1 MELLKELWDNPWITP
16 LFLVAVGWV
25 RYSSGIKKGV
35 TTAKKPFVAAPQ
47 DRRDV
52 PPDDNFGDETAPAH
66 YVRGEVK

>member
-1 MELLKELWDNPWITP
+1 MQLLKELWDNPWII
-16 LFLVAVGWV
+16 LLVLAIVGWV
-25 RYSSGIKKGV
+25 RHSSAIKKGI

-47 DRRDV
+47 GRQGV